1 LNIRRRCITITFL
14 DYTGLRYFK
23 SKLDELFAKKT
34 SVDAVNSRIDQ
45 LIDIA
50 ETGDDSAAEVID
62 MRVGYDGTRY
72 TSAGSSM
79 RASDEALSDR
89 IDALEALTA
98 DIAIDKDDLGLEQ
111 DEETNY
117 VYPTYRGERS
127 ENGIYIASGGGGGG
141 GGSGNNATLTIT
153 NTTGWLSHTISSGA
167 NCSLSLTW
175 SSIED
180 EMETGNGTLT
190 VTVGGVLKKT
200 QDVAQGSL
208 TVDVSDYLSTGVNK
222 VKVKVADVY
231 DNSKTI
237 TFTITVVELSIS
249 SSFDI
254 SGTFAAGTSI
264 DYTYT
269 PTGAVDKT
277 VYFKVDGTTVGTA
290 TVTTSGRQQTYT
302 IPAMSHGA
310 HSLLVYFTATV
321 DEEVVTSNELYYD
334 LIVVDSSSELPIIA
348 SSFRGSTATQY
359 ETLSIP
365 YTVYT
370 PNSLTSDIVLYV
382 NNEQVASLTVDRTE
396 QTWSYRADDTG
407 TLTLSIATGTVV
419 RTFTVTVAESDIDIE
434 AETDA
439 LTLYLTSYG
448 RSNNESDPAIWED
461 SSNNISASLTGF
473 NFVSDGWLTDDDG
486 ITVLR
491 VSGDARVTI
500 PYKPFLTDFRST
512 GKTIE
517 LEFATRNILNY
528 DATLISCMS
537 GDRGFSLT
545 AQKALL
551 KSEQSEISTQYKEDE
566 HVRISFVAEKRT
578 ENRLLYIYI
587 NGIMSGVVQYPDDDD
602 FSQVSPVNISIGS
615 NYCTTDIYCI
625 RVYDNNLTRY
635 QILDNWIA
643 DTQDITSM
651 LDRYEH
657 NDVYDEYGAVV
668 IEKLPDDLPYMVIS
682 CAELPQYKG
691 DKKTCSIIYVN
702 PVSASKSYTASGV
715 QIDIQGTSSQYSILD
730 TVLRNQYEKILV

>member
-1 LNIRRRCITITFL
+1 
-14 DYTGLRYFK
+14 
-23 SKLDELFAKKT
+23 
-34 SVDAVNSRIDQ
+34 
-45 LIDIA
+45 
-50 ETGDDSAAEVID
+50 
-62 MRVGYDGTRY
+62 
-72 TSAGSSM
+72 
-79 RASDEALSDR
+79 
-89 IDALEALTA
+89 
-98 DIAIDKDDLGLEQ
+98 
-111 DEETNY
+111 
-117 VYPTYRGERS
+117 
-127 ENGIYIASGGGGGG
+127 
-141 GGSGNNATLTIT
+141 
-153 NTTGWLSHTISSGA
+153 
-167 NCSLSLTW
+167 
-175 SSIED
+175 
-180 EMETGNGTLT
+180 METGNGTLT